1 MQTYRESTERSVLPV
16 ARSCSIINKGYK
28 DEEGDRE
35 ARRIDK
41 ELPSRGNDRRRV
53 FYGLLL
59 NSCKSRI

>member
-1 MQTYRESTERSVLPV
+1 MQTYRESTTRLVLPV
-16 ARSCSIINKGYK
+16 ARSCSITNKGYK

-41 ELPSRGNDRRRV
+41 ESPSRGNDRRRV
-53 FYGLLL
+53 FDDLLL